1 MLLLVVELEA
11 QVILEQEV
19 VAVEHKVF
27 LLQQAVQVEAEVA
40 VMLELLLAALV
51 ETGL

>member
-1 MLLLVVELEA
+1 MLLLAVELEA

-19 VAVEHKVF
+19 VVVEHKVF
-27 LLQQAVQVEAEVA
+27 LLQQAVQVEAEVV
-40 VMLELLLAALV
+40 VMLELLLVALA